1 MHGIL
6 YEEASLRTFLFVTV
20 VLGGAAGWL
29 SGRAIAATWRP
40 RWSLVPAAL
49 AIGIGVRFIHF
60 ALFEATFLSLQ
71 YYTIDTLFAFVL
83 ALAGYRATRQG
94 QMARQY
100 GFLQRNGAAAA
111 QNHG

>member
-6 YEEASLRTFLFVTV
+6 YEEASLGTFLFVTV

-29 SGRAIAATWRP
+29 SGRAIATTWRP
-40 RWSLVPAAL
+40 RWSLAPAAL

-60 ALFEATFLSLQ
+60 ALFDATFLSSQ
-71 YYTIDTLFAFVL
+71 YYAIDTVFAFAV
-83 ALAGYRATRQG
+83 ALAGYRATRQR

-100 GFLQRNGAAAA
+100 GFLQRTDAAAA
-111 QNHG
+111 PNHG

>member
-6 YEEASLRTFLFVTV
+6 YEEANLGTFLFVTV

-29 SGRAIAATWRP
+29 SGRAIAMTWRP
-40 RWSLVPAAL
+40 RWLLIPATL
-49 AIGIGVRFIHF
+49 AVGIGVRFIHF

-71 YYTIDTLFAFVL
+71 YYAIDTLFAFAV
-83 ALAGYRATRQG
+83 ALAGYRTTRHQ

-100 GFLQRNGAAAA
+100 GFLQRTGAAATP
-111 QNHG
+111 NHG